1 MKIKN
6 THPLPTNNPIYH
18 SGPVYKHGVF
28 ATRIIHHQLQ
38 LEEGMKIKLKS
49 QLLRNEN

>member
-18 SGPVYKHGVF
+18 PGPVFNLHGHGVF
-28 ATRIIHHQLQ
+28 ATRIIHHWLQ
-38 LEEGMKIKLKS
+38 LDEGRKEWK
-49 QLLRNEN
+49 